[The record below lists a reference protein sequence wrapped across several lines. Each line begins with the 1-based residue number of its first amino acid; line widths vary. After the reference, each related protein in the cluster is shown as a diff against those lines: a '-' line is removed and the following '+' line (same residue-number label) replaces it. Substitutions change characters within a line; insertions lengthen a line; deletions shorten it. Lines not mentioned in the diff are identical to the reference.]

1 MEKCKSASKHGGKLL
16 RRWLY
21 YAFLFK
27 QTEGGDDLRYKE
39 DINNVGVGLQC
50 RPMNKTEI
58 KNNNTVN
65 IDQTKGEIIGT
76 KLIYTIKIS
85 KY

>member
-1 MEKCKSASKHGGKLL
+1 MEKCKPASKHGGKLL

-27 QTEGGDDLRYKE
+27 QTEGGDNLRYKE
-39 DINNVGVGLQC
+39 EVYNVGVALQC

-76 KLIYTIKIS
+76 KLIYRIKIS